1 MPALKNV
8 SYLLDHREVHEAGH
22 VVIAEVLGW
31 PQTGVTVD
39 PKAETK
45 GLLDGSSAGGRVF
58 IPSDF
63 HQWVR
68 GTAHKQNVAAVYARI
83 LYAGRAAEI
92 ALLGKD
98 CGGHALDYEQA
109 REAIRWG
116 RNGIDPALSRSKNGT
131 TVGESVED
139 VVGRTERRLEK
150 QAAAL
155 VERHKMA
162 IVLVADAIRT
172 KTTLT
177 GDDVKALI
185 EEAKRRRALAALSLW
200 PEAGPRRTSRFM
212 RSRRGTP

>member
-1 MPALKNV
+1 
-8 SYLLDHREVHEAGH
+8 VHEAGH

-31 PQTGVTVD
+31 PQNGVTVD
-39 PKAETK
+39 PKAETNRRP
-45 GLLDGSSAGGRVF
+45 DGSRGGGMAF

-63 HQWVR
+63 RQWVR
-68 GTAHKQNVAAVYARI
+68 GNGHKQKVAAVYARI

-98 CGGHALDYEQA
+98 SGGHALDYEHA
-109 REAIRWG
+109 REAIKWG
-116 RNGIDPALSRSKNGT
+116 QNGISPALRRSRDGT
-131 TVGESVED
+131 FVGESVED
-139 VVGRTERRLEK
+139 VVRRTERRLQN

-162 IVLVADAIRT
+162 IALVADTLRS

-177 GDDVKALI
+177 GDDLKALI

-200 PEAGPRRTSRFM
+200 PEAGPRRTSRLT